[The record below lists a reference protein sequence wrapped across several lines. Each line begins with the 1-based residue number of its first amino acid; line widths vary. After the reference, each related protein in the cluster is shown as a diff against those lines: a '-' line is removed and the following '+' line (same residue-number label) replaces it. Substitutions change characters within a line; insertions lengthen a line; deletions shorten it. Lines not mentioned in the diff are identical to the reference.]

1 MDPYDDHTAHINKI
15 TAEPACLEYDDH
27 TARSSSDEGFSD
39 ESESS
44 SAIQKMASLQQSAGH
59 TKPPRPQTAPQ
70 PIEAQARRSI
80 FLQNKVVP
88 WREVISSGCLIPV
101 DPQISSHHA
110 GSTDRFFEQEGEAA
124 GQEGHSVVQERED
137 GRNMLRNKLRAWSAR
152 RFRVTDARS
161 QKSEADPRLVS
172 HLAQEILVVN
182 KTVTRNATSRSEHG
196 TIEEYIEDGKPA
208 PKETTIAADTKTIK
222 PKGAQSSEEHP
233 SCEHQFLELGW
244 KSAAEEQVPDS
255 THQYVRPYTARSKL
269 NSSRLDVVGIIK
281 GGIRAERVEKHRPAT
296 AGQSTEKRA
305 EAVGSQ
311 IESECNCRPAT
322 ASSSQFT
329 RSRERSLKRLLSAS
343 NRPPTIDTA
352 AIESDTD
359 GGTGVD
365 TDDDAV
371 DEPDSVEAQR
381 HTIRSPFKLLEGRK
395 KMSKDL
401 AKGGWSPKRHPLST
415 DRRPATANNCERSS
429 MTATKNSAGEN
440 SLDQYEVSAHA
451 GVATARATE
460 AGVVVRGGCRP
471 MTANPAGR
479 EMPSSVAGP
488 HNDSN
493 SLPRWQREGY
503 ATLNKSHHLQMN

>member
-44 SAIQKMASLQQSAGH
+44 SAILKMASLQQSAGH

-161 QKSEADPRLVS
+161 QKLEADPRLVS

-196 TIEEYIEDGKPA
+196 TIEKYIEDGKPA

-255 THQYVRPYTARSKL
+255 THQYVLPYTARSKL
-269 NSSRLDVVGIIK
+269 KSSRLDVVGIMK

-296 AGQSTEKRA
+296 AGQSTEQRA

-359 GGTGVD
+359 GGTGFD

-440 SLDQYEVSAHA
+440 SLDQYEVSGHA

-479 EMPSSVAGP
+479 EMPSSVAGA